1 MAVKIFLTG
10 ATGYIGG
17 DALSVLSQAHP
28 EFEFS
33 LLVRTQDKADKV
45 QAQYPKATIVL
56 GDLDDS
62 GLLREQAA
70 KADIVLHTA
79 DASDHEGAARAIAAG
94 LAEGRSPARPGYWLH
109 TGGTGILTYRD
120 SEAGRLGEHDDEQF
134 DDWDGVGELTSL
146 PDSAFHRNVDKV
158 VLEAAA
164 AAPEV
169 VKTAIVCPPTIYGT
183 GRGPV
188 ATRSRQV
195 YELARLILREG
206 YAPVV
211 GRGRARWNHVHVA
224 DLSEAFRLLVE
235 QAVSS
240 IENTD
245 NKDKNEE
252 KEKELWGARGYY
264 FVESGEHVWGELA
277 RDIAGRAFKMGLLGG
292 TGKKPEDHL
301 LDKDE
306 ALQVAGFE
314 AVSWGWNSRGRG
326 ERLRRVL
333 GWRPRA
339 PTLGE
344 SVPGILEYEK
354 ARL

>member
-1 MAVKIFLTG
+1 MV
-10 ATGYIGG
+10 G
-17 DALSVLSQAHP
+17 DDP
-28 EFEFS
+28 
-33 LLVRTQDKADKV
+33 D
-45 QAQYPKATIVL
+45 
-56 GDLDDS
+56 
-62 GLLREQAA
+62 
-70 KADIVLHTA
+70 TA

-94 LAEGRSPARPGYWLH
+94 LAEGHSPARPGYWLH

-120 SEAGRLGEHDDEQF
+120 SEAGRLGEHDDKEF
-134 DDWDGVGELTSL
+134 DDYDGVGELTSL

-206 YAPVV
+206 YAPIV
-211 GRGRARWNHVHVA
+211 GKGRARWNHVHVA

-240 IENTD
+240 IEGADRSTD
-245 NKDKNEE
+245 KDKNDE
-252 KEKELWGARGYY
+252 KERELWGARGYY

-277 RDIAGRAFKMGLLGG
+277 RGMARTAFEMGLLGG
-292 TGKKPEDHL
+292 AGETKTKPEDHP

-306 ALQVAGFE
+306 ALEVAGFE
-314 AVSWGWNSRGRG
+314 AVSWGWNSRGRAQ
-326 ERLRRVL
+326 RLRKVL

-344 SVPGILEYEK
+344 SVPEILAYEK
-354 ARL
+354 TRL

>member
-1 MAVKIFLTG
+1 MAIKIFLTG

-17 DALSVLSQAHP
+17 DALSVLSKAHP
-28 EFEFS
+28 EFEFT

-70 KADIVLHTA
+70 TADIVLHTA
-79 DASDHEGAARAIAAG
+79 DASDHEGAARAIATG
-94 LAEGRSPARPGYWLH
+94 LAEGHSANRPGYWLH

-120 SEAGRLGEHDDEQF
+120 SEAGRLGEHDDKEY
-134 DDWDGVGELTSL
+134 DDYEGVGELTSL

-158 VLEAAA
+158 VLEASSD
-164 AAPEV
+164 V

-183 GRGPV
+183 GLGPV
-188 ATRSRQV
+188 ATRGRQA
-195 YELARLILREG
+195 YELARLILKEG
-206 YAPVV
+206 YAPIV
-211 GRGRARWNHVHVA
+211 GQGRARWNHVHVA

-240 IENTD
+240 LNQPD
-245 NKDKNEE
+245 PSQNNDKE

-264 FVESGEHVWGELA
+264 FVESGEHVWAELSRGMA
-277 RDIAGRAFKMGLLGG
+277 RQASEMGLLGSSRN
-292 TGKKPEDHL
+292 KPEDHP
-301 LDKDE
+301 LDKEE
-306 ALQVAGFE
+306 AMEVAGFE
-314 AVSWGWNSRGRG
+314 AVSWGWNSRGRAQ
-326 ERLRRVL
+326 RLRKLL
-333 GWRPRA
+333 GWRPRG

-344 SVPGILEYEK
+344 SVEGILEYERG
-354 ARL
+354 RL